1 MKLNCGAKGKWS
13 VVGGGAQRFVGFGLC
28 HESGKNERILFLA
41 DVVCFWQAGCAR
53 ELFLKFCTGFL
64 VGVTHEV

>member
-1 MKLNCGAKGKWS
+1 
-13 VVGGGAQRFVGFGLC
+13 VAQRFVGFGLC